1 MICPVLLDND
11 IKVCLRQWEKQ
22 KVNMVWRC
30 LETCVWTGES
40 IFLLFVLPP
49 PASPP
54 PSFFYFYSLAPS
66 DYKTPLTH
74 PPTQETP
81 HHLCCIFFHKKC
93 MFSIEAEPREA
104 KKILLQKHRTCSLSS
119 NMSLLVVQMKNG
131 WSSCTLVAAV
141 VPYTSMNSLQKCM
154 EAGD

>member
-1 MICPVLLDND
+1 MFKAVGKTKSQHGLAVSGDVCVNWRIYFSPV
-11 IKVCLRQWEKQ
+11 C
-22 KVNMVWRC
+22 
-30 LETCVWTGES
+30 S
-40 IFLLFVLPP
+40 
-49 PASPP
+49 AS
-54 PSFFYFYSLAPS
+54 SCFSSTFFFFFYSLAPS